1 MLMTRDDC
9 VKCRRNERHV
19 VDCCN
24 SITYLPADDDD
35 SDNAAASCGR
45 IIDENIASHGF
56 VGGVDDDFF
65 LILLLNE
72 TVVPA
77 VFKPQQPKKMT
88 MIIPIRAAT
97 NESTEKVEWVMLEL
111 NGELLKPLDDES
123 STSQKTTVNNLK
135 RRVELGSV
143 KFDSDGAPT
152 LIIGNHELKGT
163 AIILKEPFAVLRKR
177 RLKQI
182 YEHDDLDLVSG
193 ESPLS
198 KSQHCKKTHL
208 EVVGI
213 VKKKLMFDQY
223 PKSMMR

>member
-1 MLMTRDDC
+1 
-9 VKCRRNERHV
+9 
-19 VDCCN
+19 
-24 SITYLPADDDD
+24 
-35 SDNAAASCGR
+35 
-45 IIDENIASHGF
+45 
-56 VGGVDDDFF
+56 
-65 LILLLNE
+65 
-72 TVVPA
+72 
-77 VFKPQQPKKMT
+77 
-88 MIIPIRAAT
+88 
-97 NESTEKVEWVMLEL
+97 MLEL

-182 YEHDDLDLVSG
+182 YQHDDLDLVSG